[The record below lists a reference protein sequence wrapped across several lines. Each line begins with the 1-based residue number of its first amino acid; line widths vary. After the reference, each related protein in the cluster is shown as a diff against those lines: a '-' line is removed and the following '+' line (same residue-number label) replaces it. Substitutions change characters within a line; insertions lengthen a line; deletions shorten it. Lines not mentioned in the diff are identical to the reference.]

1 MTHPFIT
8 HNGGPCPVSPET
20 RVDVRFADDF
30 AMNNVE
36 AGIFSSDDDYPWDAW
51 TGVKCRHSQ
60 KIIAYRLHQPD
71 KGEAS

>member
-20 RVDVRFADDF
+20 RVDVRFRDGREWEGFRAHRWSIGNDWWQWQGLP
-30 AMNNVE
+30 ANN
-36 AGIFSSDDDYPWDAW
+36 
-51 TGVKCRHSQ
+51 
-60 KIIAYRLHQPD
+60 IIAYRLHQPD